1 MTSYIGDVV
10 NDFQVKRIQAAK
22 RLGIDAAGIPRNI
35 AIIMDGNGR
44 WATQRNLPRFRGHE
58 QGAKVVET
66 IAQYCVDNGVEYMT
80 LYSFSMQNW
89 KRPQDEIDFLMHLYV
104 IYLEA
109 IRPQLMKNNTRLQ
122 HLGQREKL
130 PHEVLH
136 AIDETM
142 RLTAGNTG
150 LTIGLAL
157 NYASQTEIAEAAAKI
172 ARRCVNGEI
181 KPEAINEK
189 VFADSLYTAGWP
201 DVDLVIRTSGEMRIS
216 NFLLWQIA
224 YSEFYI
230 TPTYWPDFSAEEMDK
245 AILAYSQR
253 NRRFGDIK
261 PKASN
266 S

>member
-1 MTSYIGDVV
+1 VTFYIGETVS
-10 NDFQVKRIQAAK
+10 DFCSKKMLAAK
-22 RLGIDAAGIPRNI
+22 RLGVDPAGIPRNI

-66 IAQYCVDNGVEYMT
+66 IAQYCVDNGVEYLT

-89 KRPQDEIDFLMHLYV
+89 KRPKEEIDFLMHLYV

-109 IRPQLMKNNTRLQ
+109 IRPQLMQNNTRLQ

-130 PHEVLH
+130 PQEVLN
-136 AIDETM
+136 ALDETM
-142 RLTAGNTG
+142 QLTAGNTG

-157 NYASQTEIAEAAAKI
+157 NYASQTEIAAAAAKI
-172 ARRCVNGEI
+172 ARQCIAGQI
-181 KPEAINEK
+181 KPDQINEK
-189 VFADSLYTAGWP
+189 IFADSLYTAGWP

-216 NFLLWQIA
+216 NFLLWQVA
-224 YSEFYI
+224 YSEFYV
-230 TPTYWPDFSAEEMDK
+230 TPTYWPDFSAQEMDK
-245 AILAYSQR
+245 AILAYAQR
-253 NRRFGDIK
+253 SRRFGDVK
-261 PKASN
+261 PNTSN